1 MVTLA
6 NPFTFLAAI
15 TICAL
20 PAFLVGCN
28 DAHSMPAVAPS
39 AMAKAATDGSMLTVK
54 IKTAL
59 LASSDLENL
68 DIRIQI
74 RNGEVVLRGFA
85 DDQVQI
91 DRSIAVVKRVAGV
104 GKVINRISVRK
115 FT

>member
-1 MVTLA
+1 MVMLA

-15 TICAL
+15 AICAL

-39 AMAKAATDGSMLTVK
+39 AMATTDGSMLIAK

>member
-15 TICAL
+15 AVCAL
-20 PAFLVGCN
+20 PAFLAGCN
-28 DAHSMPAVAPS
+28 DAHSMPAVARS
-39 AMAKAATDGSMLTVK
+39 TLAKAATDGSMLTAK

-59 LASSDLENL
+59 LASNDLDSL

-74 RNGEVVLRGFA
+74 KNGEVVLRGFA
-85 DDQVQI
+85 DDQAQI
-91 DRSIAVVKRVAGV
+91 DRSIVVVKRVAGV
-104 GKVINRISVRK
+104 GRVINRISVRK